1 MERQTFFL
9 TLVQSKERKE
19 KLLIITLLLIRWKVT
34 PERPGCRVEEM
45 GLALPLHPPGEV
57 YNKRKLKNRNTAA
70 GPIIYPYHG
79 TIVAAAD
86 VPDSL
91 LGLSPISF
99 MGVGVIFFL

>member
-1 MERQTFFL
+1 M
-9 TLVQSKERKE
+9 VQSKEWKE
-19 KLLIITLLLIRWKVT
+19 KILVVALLLISWRVT
-34 PERPGCRVEEM
+34 PERPGCRVEKM
-45 GLALPLHPPGEV
+45 GLALLLHPPGEV
-57 YNKRKLKNRNTAA
+57 YDKRRLKNRNTAA

-91 LGLSPISF
+91 LGLCPISL